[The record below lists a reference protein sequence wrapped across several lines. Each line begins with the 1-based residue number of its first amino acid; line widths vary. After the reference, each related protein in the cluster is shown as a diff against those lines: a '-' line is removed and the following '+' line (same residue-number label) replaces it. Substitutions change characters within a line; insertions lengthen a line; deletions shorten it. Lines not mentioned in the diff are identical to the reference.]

1 MAELGAGP
9 HRSGD
14 IAAVLGVK
22 VTSVGFIRKELMR
35 KGMLYSP
42 LHGETAFTVPMFD
55 AFMKRSMPDWTSAGA
70 YDASE

>member
-14 IAAVLGVK
+14 VAHALGAEVSSFAP
-22 VTSVGFIRKELMR
+22 TRNSLMK

-42 LHGETAFTVPMFD
+42 SHGDTAFTVSLFD
-55 AFMKRSMPDWTSAGA
+55 AFMKRVMPTL
-70 YDASE
+70 E